1 MRRYREGLRRG
12 ALGHAGAAVLLMA
25 SASAAIAASSGWA
38 RTDVSQVRLVSATAA
53 VGAREALRL
62 GLQFQLDPG
71 WKIYWRSPGDSGSP
85 PVADF
90 SASRNVASVD
100 VAWPAP
106 QRFSDFGIETIGYLD
121 GTVLPLTVRP
131 ERPGEPVTVDAVVN
145 YQACQKVCIPFTAEL
160 SLELPAGP
168 AAATAFTQL
177 IERYG
182 ALVPQAPEAAG
193 IEIAAAG
200 VTGTPPA
207 QRLEV
212 VARSAMPFAAPE
224 LFVEAPS
231 RFRLPAGTARLAA
244 DGREARLVVP
254 VEARGEG
261 DLAGTD
267 IVITLVDG
275 ARAAEFALT
284 VAPLAGAPAAP
295 AAGLPFLAVLGLA
308 LLGGLILNLMPCVL
322 PVLSLKLMG
331 VISHGGGE
339 RGRVRVSFLASAA
352 GIVVSFLVLA
362 AAAVAVKLAGGA
374 VGWGIQFQQPL
385 FLVFV
390 VLVISLFAY
399 NLAGLY
405 EIVLPPWLGGVAASA
420 DARAEAAA
428 GGLAGHFV
436 TGAFATL
443 LATPCSAPFLGTAVG
458 FALAR
463 GPSEIFAVFAA
474 LGVGMAVPYLLVAA
488 FPGAA
493 TRLPRPGPWMPWLR
507 RVLALAL
514 AGTAVWLLSVLAT
527 VSGVVAAAALAV
539 LVALVGI
546 ALWLIHA
553 RPARRRPALGA
564 LGVLVAPARPAADEG
579 MVSAELDWRPFDEAA
594 IGEAVARGQVVF
606 VDVTAEWCVTCQVNK
621 RLVFGSPEVRAR
633 LEAPGVLRMRAD
645 WTRPN
650 ERIAA
655 YLASFGRYGIPFN
668 AVYGPAA
675 REGIVLPELLSRD
688 QVLAALEQAG
698 RAEARLAN

>member
-100 VAWPAP
+100 VAWPA
-106 QRFSDFGIETIGYLD
+106 IGYLD

-131 ERPGEPVTVDAVVN
+131 ERAGEPVTVHAMVD
-145 YQACQKVCIPFTAEL
+145 YQACQEVCIPFTAEL

-267 IVITLVDG
+267 IVITFVDG
-275 ARAAEFALT
+275 ARGAEFALT

-399 NLAGLY
+399 NLAGFY
-405 EIVLPPWLGGVAASA
+405 EIVLPSWLGGAAAVA

-463 GPSEIFAVFAA
+463 GASEILAVFAA

-488 FPGAA
+488 FPGVA
-493 TRLPRPGPWMPWLR
+493 TRLPRPGPWMLWLR
-507 RVLALAL
+507 RALALAL

-527 VSGVVAAAALAV
+527 VSGGAAAAALAV
-539 LVALVGI
+539 LVALVGV
-546 ALWLIHA
+546 ALWLIRA
-553 RPARRRPALGA
+553 RPSRRRAALGA
-564 LGVLVAPARPAADEG
+564 LAVLVAAAFAAPSLEAPARPSAEG
-579 MVSAELDWRPFDEAA
+579 MVSAELDWRPFDETA
-594 IGEAVARGQVVF
+594 IAEAVAGGEVVF

-621 RLVFGSPEVRAR
+621 LLVLGNPEVRAR
-633 LEAPGVLRMRAD
+633 LEAPGVVSMRAD
-645 WTRPN
+645 WTRPD

-675 REGIVLPELLSRD
+675 REGIVLPELLGRD
-688 QVLAALEQAG
+688 DLLAALDRAG
-698 RAEARLAN
+698 LAEARLAN